1 MIQGTPR
8 LTQEEL
14 DSFITMLTQNT
25 GIIPRSSHL
34 EGIKNYIE
42 KQLEKKGISVVEYKN
57 KLVTDKK
64 LFSELIN
71 ESTVNE
77 TYFFR
82 EEKQFL
88 LLRDKIFPIWKATS
102 STLPIKIWSAACSFG
117 EEAYSLALL
126 AKNCGVN
133 AIITA
138 SDINSQVLEHCKAGT
153 FKSSSIRSVDGSSF
167 KDLLTPYQNDGK
179 IQFDSEI
186 KNCIS
191 AKEINLSKIEEA
203 QTQALLPKNQH
214 IVFLRNVFIYFSQ
227 NLRLKIL
234 NAIAEKC
241 LADNGILFVSMN
253 ETAQINFNE
262 ISPLLEKVMDGSIFY
277 FKKKS
282 LEVKANG

>member
-14 DSFITMLTQNT
+14 DSFIAMLTQNT

-138 SDINSQVLEHCKAGT
+138 SDINSQVLEHCKSGT
-153 FKSSSIRSVDGSSF
+153 FKTSSIRSVDGSSF
-167 KDLLTPYQNDGK
+167 KGLLTPYQNDGK
-179 IQFDSEI
+179 IRFDSEI

>member
-1 MIQGTPR
+1 MIQETVH

-14 DSFITMLTQNT
+14 DSLIALLTQYT

-42 KQLEKKGISVVEYKN
+42 KKLNEKCISVPEYKT
-57 KLVTDKK
+57 KLIADKG

-88 LLRDKIFPIWKATS
+88 LLRDRIFPMWKATAGS
-102 STLPIKIWSAACSFG
+102 MPVKIWSAACSYG

-133 AIITA
+133 AMITA
-138 SDINSQVLEHCKAGT
+138 SDINSQVLEHCKAGV
-153 FKSSSIRSVDGSSF
+153 FKDSSIRSVDGSSF
-167 KDLLTPYQNDGK
+167 KNLLLPYKTDGK
-179 IQFDSEI
+179 IQFDPEI
-186 KNCIS
+186 KSCITT
-191 AKEINLSKIEEA
+191 KEINLSKIDEI
-203 QTQALLPKNQH
+203 QTGALLPKNQN

-234 NAIAEKC
+234 NIIAEKC
-241 LADNGILFVSMN
+241 LADGGLLFVSMN
-253 ETAQINFNE
+253 ETAQINFSE

-282 LEVKANG
+282 REVKANG